1 LAVVARAAVVP
12 SEMYMTFDPL
22 FWIVQSCR
30 IGVDKPPT
38 LVLVLSKTFWNTPVA
53 VIVLEAAAPL
63 AEPGEGQV

>member
-1 LAVVARAAVVP
+1 
-12 SEMYMTFDPL
+12 MTFDPL